1 MSIRRKIRDW
11 LLQDDTIRL
20 AKEGISRGQSSRI
33 HRAPNFVIKTHAATG
48 GTIVEVQKVSLED
61 RFEDQPSTL
70 YIISD
75 KQEFGESLAKIL
87 TLEALR

>member
-1 MSIRRKIRDW
+1 MTIRRKFREW
-11 LLQDDTIRL
+11 LLQDDSNAVAI
-20 AKEGISRGQSSRI
+20 KQQSSSAIR
-33 HRAPNFVIKTHAATG
+33 RLPNFIIKTYTAVG
-48 GTIVEVQKVSLED
+48 GTIIEIHKVSQEE
-61 RFEDQPSTL
+61 RFDDSESKL